1 MRPTQILRAAGGESP
16 LGKHEKYLGGWGN
29 FGSCADYIDG
39 STADEFSIYRA
50 LQASIGHGVRWDY
63 IKKKIRGTNV
73 TAYPGG
79 MKQRGIISYAM
90 SPNRQN
96 PLAGATHAAIFNSW
110 RRFRYQVLYWAPP
123 LVFFYYAMNWA
134 TERYGYTMRVM
145 SATESEADSR
155 RNEYLNSKAGRKEF
169 GGSE

>member
-29 FGSCADYIDG
+29 FAAPAEPGIY
-39 STADEFSIYRA
+39 ST
-50 LQASIGHGVRWDY
+50 LQASMGHGVRWDY
-63 IKKKIRGTNV
+63 IKKEIGGTDETV
-73 TAYPGG
+73 SPGG

-110 RRFRYQVLYWAPP
+110 RRFRHQVLYWAPP

-134 TERYGYTMRVM
+134 TER
-145 SATESEADSR
+145 
-155 RNEYLNSKAGRKEF
+155 NEYLNSKAGRKEF

>member
-29 FGSCADYIDG
+29 FGGWADYADG
-39 STADEFSIYRA
+39 STADEFGIYST
-50 LQASIGHGVRWDY
+50 LQASMRH
-63 IKKKIRGTNV
+63 
-73 TAYPGG
+73 GG
-79 MKQRGIISYAM
+79 MKQRGIITYAM

-134 TERYGYTMRVM
+134 TERYGYTMREM
-145 SATESEADSR
+145 YATGPETDSR

-169 GGSE
+169 GESE

>member
-29 FGSCADYIDG
+29 FVGADYIG
-39 STADEFSIYRA
+39 QANAELGIYST
-50 LQASIGHGVRWDY
+50 LQASMGHGVRWDY
-63 IKKKIRGTNV
+63 IKKEIGGTNE
-73 TAYPGG
+73 TASPGG

-134 TERYGYTMRVM
+134 TERYGCTMREM
-145 SATESEADSR
+145 PTTESETDSR

>member
-1 MRPTQILRAAGGESP
+1 MRPTQILRAGGGESP
-16 LGKHEKYLGGWGN
+16 LGKHGKYLGSWGN
-29 FGSCADYIDG
+29 F
-39 STADEFSIYRA
+39 
-50 LQASIGHGVRWDY
+50 
-63 IKKKIRGTNV
+63 
-73 TAYPGG
+73 GG
-79 MKQRGIISYAM
+79 MKQRGIITYAM

-110 RRFRYQVLYWAPP
+110 RRFRFQVLYWAPP

-134 TERYGYTMRVM
+134 TERYGY
-145 SATESEADSR
+145 ATREMCVTEPETDSR